1 MRTHLLNI
9 LGELD
14 VKEEQEKVTMQREN
28 FTHMMS
34 MAMNWAIHKRDNM
47 VDLENAIEIIV

>member
-9 LGELD
+9 LGEPN
-14 VKEEQEKVTMQREN
+14 VKEEQEKLTVQREN

-34 MAMNWAIHKRDNM
+34 MTMNWVIYKRDNM
-47 VDLENAIEIIV
+47 VDLENAIEMIV